1 MHYSIIKVSDGH
13 LEEYSVRSTSKA
25 HSNGCFAKKYIWF
38 LCVTQYLCL
47 QLNLQAGQEWR
58 IYMIIREKIL
68 KKIRPFYN
76 NELIKVLIG
85 LRRSGKSVLLQQ
97 IMDELMESGV
107 EKTQIIY
114 MDFEDF
120 RYSSVTN
127 AEQLYH
133 YICDRRENE
142 KKYYMFFDEIQM
154 VDEFERVI
162 NSFRATWDVS
172 IFITG
177 SNGKLLSGELATLL
191 SGRYVSFR
199 VTPFSF
205 AEYCEIRQI
214 IKPSDED
221 MAEYMNW
228 GGMPQRFSMKGESET
243 RTFLRDLYN
252 SIVLRDIV
260 QRTGAKEVD
269 LINRIMEYL
278 MLNPSQCFS
287 AKGILNYFKS
297 VDRTVSAQTLYNY
310 LEHIQTSLIV
320 SKVPRY
326 DIRGKQLLT
335 TLDKYFLTDLGL
347 GRIHNS
353 GYKLEMGALLENIVY
368 NELRDRDYEV
378 YVGKIPNGEV
388 DFVAV
393 KGDQREYYQV
403 AYYLADQSVIDREF
417 GAFTSIADNYPKYVI
432 SMDKYDF
439 SREGIIH
446 KNAIDFLMEGKNFCA
461 GNFPGIG
468 TEVPTPAKTY

>member
-1 MHYSIIKVSDGH
+1 MVNREQI
-13 LEEYSVRSTSKA
+13 
-25 HSNGCFAKKYIWF
+25 
-38 LCVTQYLCL
+38 
-47 QLNLQAGQEWR
+47 LNR
-58 IYMIIREKIL
+58 
-68 KKIRPFYN
+68 IRPFYES
-76 NELIKVLIG
+76 ELIKVLIG
-85 LRRSGKSVLLQQ
+85 LRRSGKSVLLRQ
-97 IMDELMESGV
+97 IMEELTANGV
-107 EKTQIIY
+107 EESQIIY
-114 MDFEDF
+114 LNFEDF
-120 RYSSVTN
+120 QY
-127 AEQLYH
+127 AFIMDAGQLYQ
-133 YICDRRENE
+133 YVCDQRKNE
-142 KKYYMFFDEIQM
+142 QKYYLFFDEIQM
-154 VDEFERVI
+154 VKDFERVI

-205 AEYCEIRQI
+205 VEYCEIRQI
-214 IKPSDED
+214 QEPSDED
-221 MAEYMNW
+221 LIEYMNW
-228 GGMPQRFSMKGESET
+228 GGMPQRFSMKGETET
-243 RTFLRDLYN
+243 RTFLQDLYN

-278 MLNPSQCFS
+278 MLNPSQTFS
-287 AKGILNYFKS
+287 AKGILAYFQS

-310 LEHIQTSLIV
+310 LDHIQTSLIV
-320 SKVPRY
+320 SKAQRY

-368 NELRDRDYEV
+368 NELRNRDYEV
-378 YVGKIPNGEV
+378 FVGKIPNGEV

-393 KGDQREYYQV
+393 KGDKREYYQV

-417 GAFTSIADNYPKYVI
+417 GAFSAIADNYPKYVL
-432 SMDKYDF
+432 SMDKFDF
-439 SREGIIH
+439 SRDGIIH
-446 KNAIDFLMEGKNFCA
+446 KNVIKFLLEEKL
-461 GNFPGIG
+461 
-468 TEVPTPAKTY
+468 

>member
-1 MHYSIIKVSDGH
+1 MVS
-13 LEEYSVRSTSKA
+13 
-25 HSNGCFAKKYIWF
+25 
-38 LCVTQYLCL
+38 
-47 QLNLQAGQEWR
+47 
-58 IYMIIREKIL
+58 REQIL
-68 KKIRPFYN
+68 HRIRPFYES
-76 NELIKVLIG
+76 ELIKVLIG
-85 LRRSGKSVLLQQ
+85 LRRSGKSVILRQ
-97 IMDELMESGV
+97 IMEELKEKGV
-107 EKTQIIY
+107 EESQIIY
-114 MDFEDF
+114 VNFEDF
-120 RYSSVTN
+120 QYSSITD
-127 AEQLYH
+127 AEQLYQ
-133 YICDRRENE
+133 YVCEQRKNE
-142 KKYYMFFDEIQM
+142 KKYYLFFDEIQM
-154 VDEFERVI
+154 VQEFEKVI

-205 AEYCEIRQI
+205 VEYCQI
-214 IKPSDED
+214 MCIQEPSDED
-221 MAEYMNW
+221 LLEYMNW
-228 GGMPQRFSMKGESET
+228 GGMPQRFAMTGETET
-243 RTFLRDLYN
+243 RTFLQDLYN

-278 MLNPSQCFS
+278 MLNPSQTFS

-297 VDRTVSAQTLYNY
+297 VERTVSAQTLYNY

-320 SKVPRY
+320 SKAQRY

-353 GYKLEMGALLENIVY
+353 GYKLELGALLENIVY
-368 NELRDRDYEV
+368 NELRNRDYEV

-388 DFVAV
+388 DFVAI
-393 KGDQREYYQV
+393 KGDKKEYYQV
-403 AYYLADQSVIDREF
+403 AYYLAEQSVIDREF
-417 GAFTSIADNYPKYVI
+417 GAFSAIADNYPKYVL
-432 SMDKYDF
+432 SMDKFDF

-446 KNAIDFLMEGKNFCA
+446 KNVITFLMEER
-461 GNFPGIG
+461 GILM
-468 TEVPTPAKTY
+468 YD

>member
-1 MHYSIIKVSDGH
+1 
-13 LEEYSVRSTSKA
+13 
-25 HSNGCFAKKYIWF
+25 
-38 LCVTQYLCL
+38 
-47 QLNLQAGQEWR
+47 
-58 IYMIIREKIL
+58 MIIRETVL
-68 KKIRPFYN
+68 KKIRPFYD

-85 LRRSGKSVLLQQ
+85 LRRSGKSVILQQ
-97 IMDELMESGV
+97 IMDELIENGV
-107 EKTQIIY
+107 AKSQIIY
-114 MDFEDF
+114 MNFEDF
-120 RYSSVTN
+120 QYSSITN
-127 AEQLYH
+127 AKQLYE
-133 YICDRRENE
+133 YICGKREND
-142 KKYYMFFDEIQM
+142 KKYYLFFDEIQM
-154 VDEFERVI
+154 VNEFERVI

-205 AEYCEIRQI
+205 VEYCEIKQI
-214 IKPSDED
+214 TEP
-221 MAEYMNW
+221 AEENLIEYINW
-228 GGMPQRFSMKGESET
+228 GGMPQRFSMKSENET
-243 RTFLRDLYN
+243 RTFLQDLYN

-278 MLNPSQCFS
+278 MLNPSQTFS

-297 VDRTVSAQTLYNY
+297 VNRMVSAQTLYNY
-310 LEHIQTSLIV
+310 LDHIQSSLIV
-320 SKVPRY
+320 SKAQRY

-353 GYKLEMGALLENIVY
+353 GYKLEMGAMLENIVY
-368 NELRDRDYEV
+368 NELRNRDYEV
-378 YVGKIPNGEV
+378 YVGKIPGGEV

-403 AYYLADQSVIDREF
+403 TYYLTDQSVIDREF
-417 GAFTSIADNYPKYVI
+417 DAFKVISDNYPKYVI
-432 SMDKYDF
+432 SMDKADF
-439 SREGIIH
+439 SRDGILH
-446 KNAIDFLMEGKNFCA
+446 KNVIKFLVENA
-461 GNFPGIG
+461 G
-468 TEVPTPAKTY
+468 V

>member
-1 MHYSIIKVSDGH
+1 MV
-13 LEEYSVRSTSKA
+13 
-25 HSNGCFAKKYIWF
+25 
-38 LCVTQYLCL
+38 
-47 QLNLQAGQEWR
+47 
-58 IYMIIREKIL
+58 IREQIL
-68 KKIRPFYN
+68 RKIRPFYDS
-76 NELIKVLIG
+76 ELIKVLIG
-85 LRRSGKSVLLQQ
+85 LRRSGKSVLLRQ
-97 IMDELMESGV
+97 IMDELVKSGV
-107 EKTQIIY
+107 EESLIIY
-114 MDFEDF
+114 MNFEDF
-120 RYSSVTN
+120 QYSSITN
-127 AEQLYH
+127 AEQLYQ
-133 YICDRRENE
+133 YICDRRKKEE
-142 KKYYMFFDEIQM
+142 KYYLFFDEIQM
-154 VDEFERVI
+154 VKEFERVI

-205 AEYCEIRQI
+205 VEYCEIRQI
-214 IKPSDED
+214 QDPSDED
-221 MAEYMNW
+221 LVEYMNW
-228 GGMPQRFSMKGESET
+228 GGMPQRFVMTGETET
-243 RTFLRDLYN
+243 RTFLQDLYN

-260 QRTGAKEVD
+260 QRVGAKEVD

-278 MLNPSQCFS
+278 MLNPSQTFS

-320 SKVPRY
+320 SKAQRY

-353 GYKLEMGALLENIVY
+353 GYKLEMGAMLENVVY
-368 NELRDRDYEV
+368 NELRNRGYEV

-403 AYYLADQSVIDREF
+403 AYYLAEQSVVDREF
-417 GAFTSIADNYPKYVI
+417 GAFSSIADNYPKYVL
-432 SMDKYDF
+432 SMDKFDF
-439 SREGIIH
+439 SRDGIIH
-446 KNAIDFLMEGKNFCA
+446 KNVIRFLMEAQG
-461 GNFPGIG
+461 
-468 TEVPTPAKTY
+468 

>member
-1 MHYSIIKVSDGH
+1 MV
-13 LEEYSVRSTSKA
+13 
-25 HSNGCFAKKYIWF
+25 
-38 LCVTQYLCL
+38 
-47 QLNLQAGQEWR
+47 
-58 IYMIIREKIL
+58 IREQIL
-68 KKIRPFYN
+68 NRIRPFYDS
-76 NELIKVLIG
+76 ELIKVLIG
-85 LRRSGKSVLLQQ
+85 IRRSGKSVILRQ
-97 IMDELMESGV
+97 IMDELTENGV
-107 EKTQIIY
+107 EESQIIY
-114 MDFEDF
+114 INFEDF
-120 RYSSVTN
+120 QYSYITD
-127 AEQLYH
+127 AEKLYQ
-133 YICDRRENE
+133 YICEQRKNE
-142 KKYYMFFDEIQM
+142 KKYYLFFDEIQM
-154 VDEFERVI
+154 VNEFERVV

-199 VTPFSF
+199 ITPFSF
-205 AEYCEIRQI
+205 IEYCKIRQI
-214 IKPSDED
+214 EEPSDED
-221 MAEYMNW
+221 LIEYMNW
-228 GGMPQRFSMKGESET
+228 GGMPQRFSMKGETET
-243 RTFLRDLYN
+243 RTFLQDLYN

-278 MLNPSQCFS
+278 MLNPSQTFS

-320 SKVPRY
+320 SKAQRY

-353 GYKLEMGALLENIVY
+353 GYKLEMGAMLENIVY
-368 NELRDRDYEV
+368 NELKNRDYEV

-393 KGDQREYYQV
+393 KGDIREYYQV
-403 AYYLADQSVIDREF
+403 AYYLTEQSVIDREF
-417 GAFTSIADNYPKYVI
+417 GAFRAIADNYPKYVL
-432 SMDKYDF
+432 SMDKFDF
-439 SREGIIH
+439 SRDGIIH
-446 KNAIDFLMEGKNFCA
+446 KNVIKFLMED
-461 GNFPGIG
+461 
-468 TEVPTPAKTY
+468 